1 MNENKPTLEELY
13 QKLEA
18 IDKKQK
24 DFAKEI
30 NELKYGIYNYKPFET
45 PKPEKT
51 EKKLIQ
57 KAESAPHIK
66 KQFHIKSNIEKII
79 GENLINKIGIII
91 TVIGVAIGAKYSIEH
106 DLITP
111 LARIILG
118 YITGVALFGI
128 GIRLKK
134 KYENYSAVL
143 VSGAIAIIYFI
154 TYAAYN
160 FYSLMPQ
167 VAAFL
172 LMVVF
177 TVLAVI
183 TAMKYNKQVIALI
196 GLVGAYAVPFL
207 LSEGSGKVAILFT
220 YMAII
225 NVGILVIA
233 FKKYWKWLYFTSFG
247 LSWIIFFSWE
257 ASKYVPDHQF
267 ALAFTF
273 LIIFFIIFY
282 VTFLAYKLV
291 QKEKFNIENIILLL
305 ANSFFF
311 YGIGYSLLTN
321 NNIGD
326 RYLGVFTLCNA
337 VIHFIVCAIIYRQ
350 KLADKNLFYF
360 ILGLVLVFITITIP
374 VQLNGSW
381 VTLLWAGEAAA
392 LFWIGRTKKVAMF
405 EILTYPLMVV
415 AFFSI
420 IHDWFTLYSVF
431 SVELTGKWIMPVFNI
446 NFLTSL
452 FFIIAFGYINYLYW
466 SKESNIDWSQKTT
479 ISNIIKYGLPTILL
493 ITLYFAIRLEI
504 SSYWSQLYSHSAIPI
519 EPNENSGNTYHW
531 DQDLLLFKSIW
542 VINYSILFFSVLSF
556 INFKKIKN
564 RILETITFG
573 FLVLSIFT
581 FLTEGLLMLSGL
593 RETYLVQPLPQYYH
607 SGIFNILIRYISF
620 LFVAVGILSCFKYI
634 RREVISPTF
643 RVILDSILYIS
654 IVWIASS
661 ELIHWMDMAHSTQI
675 YKIGLSIL
683 WGIFSLLLIII
694 GIWKSKQHLRIGA
707 IALFGITLL
716 KLFFYDIKHLDTI
729 PKTILF
735 ISLGILLLIISFLY
749 NKYKHLIND
758 RT

>member
-13 QKLEA
+13 QKLESL
-18 IDKKQK
+18 DKKQK
-24 DFAKEI
+24 AFTKEI
-30 NELKYGIYNYKPFET
+30 NELKYEIFNYRPFES
-45 PKPEKT
+45 PKAEKT
-51 EKKLIQ
+51 EKKPIP
-57 KAESAPHIK
+57 KAEGAPRVK
-66 KQFHIKSNIEKII
+66 KTFHIKSNIEKII

-118 YITGVALFGI
+118 YLTGIALFGL

-134 KYENYSAVL
+134 NYENYSAVL

-160 FYSLMPQ
+160 FYSLLPQ

-233 FKKYWKWLYFTSFG
+233 FKKYWKWLYYTSFG
-247 LSWIIFFSWE
+247 LSWIIFFSWK
-257 ASKYVPDHQF
+257 ASKYIPDHQF

-321 NNIGD
+321 HNIGD

-405 EILTYPLMVV
+405 EILAYPLMVV

-431 SVELTGKWIMPVFNI
+431 SVEQTGKWIMPVFNI
-446 NFLTSL
+446 YFLSSL
-452 FFIIAFGYINYLYW
+452 FFIFAFGYINFLYW
-466 SKESNIDWSQKTT
+466 SKESSIDWSHKTT

-504 SSYWSQLYSHSAIPI
+504 TSYWSQLYSHSAILI
-519 EPNENSGNTYHW
+519 EPTEIRGNTYLW

-573 FLVLSIFT
+573 LLVLSLII

-593 RETYLVQPLPQYYH
+593 RETYLVQPLPEYYH

-620 LFVAVGILSCFKYI
+620 LFVAVGIFSCFKYI

-643 RVILDSILYIS
+643 RIILDAILYIS
-654 IVWIASS
+654 IIWIASS

-683 WGIFSLLLIII
+683 WGVYSLLLIII
-694 GIWKSKQHLRIGA
+694 GIWKSKQHIRIGA

>member
-18 IDKKQK
+18 LDKKQK
-24 DFAKEI
+24 TFTKEI
-30 NELKYGIYNYKPFET
+30 NELKYEIFNYRPFES
-45 PKPEKT
+45 PKIEKT
-51 EKKLIQ
+51 EKKPIPN
-57 KAESAPHIK
+57 AEGAPRVK
-66 KQFHIKSNIEKII
+66 KTFHIKSNIEKLI

-134 KYENYSAVL
+134 NYENYSAVL

-167 VAAFL
+167 VMAFL
-172 LMVVF
+172 LMVIF

-183 TAMKYNKQVIALI
+183 TAIKYNKQVIALI

-233 FKKYWKWLYFTSFG
+233 FKKYWKWLYYTSFG
-247 LSWIIFFSWE
+247 LSWIIFFSWK
-257 ASKYVPDHQF
+257 ASKYVLDHQF

-321 NNIGD
+321 HNIGD

-405 EILTYPLMVV
+405 EILAYPLMVV

-431 SVELTGKWIMPVFNI
+431 SVEQTGKWIMPVFNI
-446 NFLTSL
+446 NFLSSL
-452 FFIIAFGYINYLYW
+452 FFIFSFGYINYLYM
-466 SKESNIDWSQKTT
+466 SKESTIDWNHKTI

-504 SSYWSQLYSHSAIPI
+504 TSYWSQLYSHSAIPI
-519 EPNENSGNTYHW
+519 EPAESRGTYLW

-564 RILETITFG
+564 RILESITFG
-573 FLVLSIFT
+573 LLVLSIFT

-620 LFVAVGILSCFKYI
+620 LFVAVGIFSCFKYI

-643 RVILDSILYIS
+643 RIILDALLYIS
-654 IVWIASS
+654 IIWIASS
-661 ELIHWMDMAHSTQI
+661 ELIHWMDMAHSTKL
-675 YKIGLSIL
+675 YKLGLSIL
-683 WGIFSLLLIII
+683 WGVYSLLIIII

-735 ISLGILLLIISFLY
+735 ISLGVLLLIISFLY